1 VKVYIAGRITGND
14 NYKKQFQ
21 EAEELL
27 ISQGHYVLNPCKNW
41 GFEYKEYIDM
51 GLAELSKCDAIYMLE
66 GWEES
71 RGAIL
76 EMHYAMAIAMPVR
89 NISNELFRQYAGI
102 YFPDLQKCILDK
114 KYCK

>member
-1 VKVYIAGRITGND
+1 MKVYIAGRITGND

-27 ISQGHYVLNPCKNW
+27 KSQGHVVLNPCKNW

-71 RGAIL
+71 RGARL
-76 EMHYAMAIAMPVR
+76 ELHYAMVNCIGIM
-89 NISNELFRQYAGI
+89 NLKSN
-102 YFPDLQKCILDK
+102 KCEEYRY
-114 KYCK
+114 KYIWNREVVAE